1 MVSSSLSVFEYVS
14 IFLLV
19 GAASQDIKMVR
30 FSIVTLFHSIILFFF
45 AQNKASIFWDPEL
58 LKP

>member
-19 GAASQDIKMVR
+19 DAASQDIKMVR
-30 FSIVTLFHSIILFFF
+30 FSILTLSHCIIMFFF
-45 AQNKASIFWDPEL
+45 AQNKASIF
-58 LKP
+58 